1 MLLPARLGLLL
12 VGELMLVL
20 SLRLQC
26 TEAIAPAR
34 ASVEVRVV
42 AGSRKLRHS
51 RLSLLCFELWPC
63 AMTLHEQ
70 QPSKRSERTPSPV
83 QRFRATLE
91 QSIHHD

>member
-1 MLLPARLGLLL
+1 MLLPARLGRLL

-34 ASVEVRVV
+34 ASVEVR

-63 AMTLHEQ
+63 AMPLHEQ
-70 QPSKRSERTPSPV
+70 QPSKRSERTPSQV